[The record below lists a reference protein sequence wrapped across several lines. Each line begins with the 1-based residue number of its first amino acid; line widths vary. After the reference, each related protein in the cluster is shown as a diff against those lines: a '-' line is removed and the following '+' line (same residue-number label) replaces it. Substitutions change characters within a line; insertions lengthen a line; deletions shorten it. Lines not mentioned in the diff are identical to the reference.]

1 MSERFLF
8 FALFT
13 AHVDMLSR
21 QSTEETASVVHD
33 ATQAYEEKKTQILD
47 RISVGIFATEGIFAK
62 LNF

>member
-1 MSERFLF
+1 
-8 FALFT
+8 
-13 AHVDMLSR
+13 MLSR